1 MFSSLE
7 AEGQWPWDL
16 VCSIGDV
23 GPTRFAQ
30 VINLGWPWPSL
41 WQGQIWFLMHLFGKN
56 LVLSTNCQ
64 ADLWPFIKGHSFGL
78 PHTYLNICFSEIT
91 WLFDGLFI
99 RLFKSLDQNVCNPHI
114 WQNKICSIICCSWPW
129 PILTLLRRSG
139 ERLRT
144 FRSSSCIC
152 LDGAFM
158 GRSTPTTAFDGAIWY
173 FAYSIYTHWTYAWR
187 SLVQK
192 K

>member
-30 VINLGWPWPSL
+30 MMNLGWPWPSL

-56 LVLSTNCQ
+56 LVLSTKCQ
-64 ADLWPFIKGHSFGL
+64 ADLWPFIKGYSFGL

-91 WLFDGLFI
+91 GLFDGLFI
-99 RLFKSLDQNVCNPHI
+99 RLFKSLDQKCLQRPYMVKHFFFFRY
-114 WQNKICSIICCSWPW
+114 KLY
-129 PILTLLRRSG
+129 LTL
-139 ERLRT
+139 T
-144 FRSSSCIC
+144 
-152 LDGAFM
+152 
-158 GRSTPTTAFDGAIWY
+158 Y
-173 FAYSIYTHWTYAWR
+173 FNIIKEIRWAPQD
-187 SLVQK
+187 LQVL
-192 K
+192 